1 MELKATHWIGMVIS
15 LAILGVSL
23 LLMDTRYFFF
33 VFGMGVTIGATPF
46 VISIVNETRIE
57 NEKEEMFLEFA
68 RSLVESVKTGTPV
81 NKAIINVKNK
91 SYGVLG
97 NYIKKLANQISMGIP
112 LNKALYV
119 FSKDVNNKTIS
130 RALTLIGE
138 AERSG
143 GDIGNILESVT
154 AAVGMVDN
162 LKKERKAA
170 ISSLIV
176 QGYIIFF
183 VFIVIILVLQFQI
196 LPSLS
201 GISGIEEGFSSGLG
215 GSGMMGSIGVGGG
228 APIEEEEIAS
238 SFVYLLLVQGLF
250 SGLVIG
256 ELSERSIKAGIRHSF
271 ILMLVAFL
279 ISAGA
284 TLIFGG

>member
-1 MELKATHWIGMVIS
+1 MEIKKRYLVGVGLG
-15 LAILGVSL
+15 LAIIVIGLFFMENMNL
-23 LLMDTRYFFF
+23 FFF
-33 VFGMGVTIGATPF
+33 LTGIAVIVMISPF
-46 VISIVNETRIE
+46 VISAIHQTNVE

-81 NKAIINVKNK
+81 NKAIVNVKNK
-91 SYGVLG
+91 SFGVLG
-97 NYIKKLANQISMGIP
+97 DYIKKLANQISMGIP
-112 LNKALYV
+112 LNKALQV
-119 FSKDVNNKTIS
+119 FSKDVNNKTVS

-154 AAVGMVDN
+154 EAVSMVDN

-201 GISGIEEGFSSGLG
+201 GISGVSEGFGSGVGGGIGGLG
-215 GSGMMGSIGVGGG
+215 IGGG
-228 APIEEEEIAS
+228 APIEEGEVAS

-256 ELSERSIKAGIRHSF
+256 ELSERSIKAGVRHSF
-271 ILMLVAFL
+271 VLMLIAFL
-279 ISAGA
+279 ISTGA
-284 TLIFGG
+284 SLLFGG

>member
-1 MELKATHWIGMVIS
+1 MELKATHWIGIVLSIVIIGAS
-15 LAILGVSL
+15 F
-23 LLMDTRYFFF
+23 LLMETRFFFF
-33 VFGMGVTIGATPF
+33 VFGMGVLFGTTPF
-46 VISIVNETRIE
+46 VISIVSEIRIE

-81 NKAIINVKNK
+81 NKAIVNVKNK
-91 SYGVLG
+91 SFGVLG
-97 NYIKKLANQISMGIP
+97 DYIKKLANQISMGIP
-112 LNKALYV
+112 LNKALQV
-119 FSKDVNNKTIS
+119 FSKDVNNKTVS

-154 AAVGMVDN
+154 EAVSMVDN

-170 ISSLIV
+170 ISSLVV

-201 GISGIEEGFSSGLG
+201 GISGVSEGFGSGVGGGIGGLG
-215 GSGMMGSIGVGGG
+215 IGGG
-228 APIEEEEIAS
+228 APIEEGEVAS

-256 ELSERSIKAGIRHSF
+256 ELSERSIKAGVRHSF
-271 ILMLVAFL
+271 VLMLIAFL
-279 ISAGA
+279 ISTGA
-284 TLIFGG
+284 SLLFGG

>member
-1 MELKATHWIGMVIS
+1 MELKATHWIGMV
-15 LAILGVSL
+15 LALGIMGISL
-23 LLMDTRYFFF
+23 LLMDTKYFFF
-33 VFGMGVTIGATPF
+33 VFGVGVVVGALPF
-46 VISIVNETRIE
+46 VISIVNEARIE
-57 NEKEEMFLEFA
+57 REKEEMFLEFA
-68 RSLVESVKTGTPV
+68 RSLVESVKTGTPI

-97 NYIKKLANQISMGIP
+97 DYIKKLANQISMGIP
-112 LNKALYV
+112 LNKALNI
-119 FSKDVNNKTIS
+119 FSKDVNNRTIS
-130 RALTLIGE
+130 RALTLMGE

-154 AAVGMVDN
+154 AAVSMVDN
-162 LKKERKAA
+162 LKKERKAV

-201 GISGIEEGFSSGLG
+201 GISGIEGGFSTGAGGGMLG
-215 GSGMMGSIGVGGG
+215 GIGGG
-228 APIEEEEIAS
+228 APIEEGEVAA
-238 SFVYLLLVQGLF
+238 SFVYLLLIQGLF

-256 ELSERSIKAGIRHSF
+256 ELSERSLKAGIRHSF
-271 ILMLVAFL
+271 VLMLVAFL
-279 ISAGA
+279 ISTGA